1 METSNNFDGNFNRLM
16 LTEIMSTMML
26 TPFTEIQYLVA
37 SMEFEEAIMQ
47 SLADGIE
54 FMIVIIEC
62 FETQIM

>member
-1 METSNNFDGNFNRLM
+1 M